1 MHKNPQQDFIFGEV
15 RCLTPADV
23 RLIIRNIKQGLRKDR
38 NRRMVKGQ
46 KRALKIALE
55 GSKTTVPTIMMRIK
69 VERIWELYDEIAEI
83 NRLDLGKIQWT
94 LDGTDL
100 VIDLDVIESFSQTG
114 LMNTDFIRTN
124 YWRKGIKPEVLT
136 EAGLDL

>member
-1 MHKNPQQDFIFGEV
+1 
-15 RCLTPADV
+15 
-23 RLIIRNIKQGLRKDR
+23 
-38 NRRMVKGQ
+38 
-46 KRALKIALE
+46 
-55 GSKTTVPTIMMRIK
+55 MRIK